1 MVTAK
6 SPLSG
11 STSRVLRNSRS
22 ARKKASASSGGTGE
36 PSGSAGTTPGEA
48 AAARASSSRA

>member
-11 STSRVLRNSRS
+11 STSRVLRSSRS
-22 ARKKASASSGGTGE
+22 DLKKASASSGGTGE
-36 PSGSAGTTPGEA
+36 PSGMAGTTAGA
-48 AAARASSSRA
+48 AAADRASSSLA